1 MTDTPVPA
9 PAPRQATFARSRRPA
24 GSPKLFEQ
32 GVPPL
37 AASEKRQATLRC
49 GAASLTATACRAS
62 FKHHGGPAREEA
74 R

>member
-1 MTDTPVPA
+1 MIDTPVPA
-9 PAPRQATFARSRRPA
+9 PAT
-24 GSPKLFEQ
+24 
-32 GVPPL
+32 
-37 AASEKRQATLRC
+37 SEKRQATLRC

>member
-1 MTDTPVPA
+1 MIDTPA
-9 PAPRQATFARSRRPA
+9 PSVT
-24 GSPKLFEQ
+24 
-32 GVPPL
+32 
-37 AASEKRQATLRC
+37 SEKRQATLRC